1 MNIQVTVLTI
11 IAYLIGSIPT
21 GIVVAKILGA
31 PDPRAVGSGNIGA
44 TNVGRAAGKAAGII
58 TLIGDVLKGF
68 LITLLALYILGSS
81 SETNSP
87 LAISIVAFS
96 VFLGHLFPVFLK
108 FKGGKG
114 VATTLGVF
122 LAIGPFQAILALI
135 LFIIIVAIFK
145 YVSVASM
152 IASVSIPLLLN
163 LSPATSPYIPLAV
176 IISVLI
182 ILKHSDNIKRLIQG
196 TENKIGRKKGQ

>member
-81 SETNSP
+81 SEANSP

>member
-81 SETNSP
+81 SEANSP

-163 LSPATSPYIPLAV
+163 LSPATSPYVPLAV

>member
-1 MNIQVTVLTI
+1 MNLQVTVLTI

-21 GIVVAKILGA
+21 GIVVAKILNA

-81 SETNSP
+81 SEANSP

-122 LAIGPFQAILALI
+122 LAIGPLQAILALI
-135 LFIIIVAIFK
+135 IFIILVAIFK

>member
-81 SETNSP
+81 SEANSP

-152 IASVSIPLLLN
+152 IAPVSIPLLLN

>member
-1 MNIQVTVLTI
+1 MTLELI
-11 IAYLIGSIPT
+11 IFIITAYLIGSIPT

-81 SETNSP
+81 SEANSP

>member
-1 MNIQVTVLTI
+1 MNLETAILI
-11 IAYLIGSIPT
+11 ITAYLIGSIPT
-21 GIVVAKILGA
+21 GVIVAKILGA
-31 PDPRAVGSGNIGA
+31 PDPRTVGSGNIGA

-58 TLIGDVLKGF
+58 TLIGDILKGL

-81 SETNSP
+81 SEANSP

-152 IASVSIPLLLN
+152 IAPVSIPLLLN
-163 LSPATSPYIPLAV
+163 LSPATSPYVPLAV

>member
-1 MNIQVTVLTI
+1 MNLEVIILPT

-31 PDPRAVGSGNIGA
+31 PDPRTIGSGNIGA

-68 LITLLALYILGSS
+68 LITLFAFYIFG
-81 SETNSP
+81 NSP
-87 LAISIVAFS
+87 VEVSLTAFS
-96 VFLGHLFPVFLK
+96 VFSGHIFPVFLK

-122 LAIGPFQAILALI
+122 LAIGPLQALLALA
-135 LFIIIVAIFK
+135 LFVIIVAIFR
-145 YVSVASM
+145 YVSAGSIIAVASVPVLFYLFT
-152 IASVSIPLLLN
+152 AHNS
-163 LSPATSPYIPLAV
+163 YIPLAV
-176 IISVLI
+176 IIAVFI
-182 ILKHSDNIKRLIQG
+182 IFKHSDNIKRLGQG
-196 TENKIGRKKGQ
+196 TENKIGMKKGQ

>member
-163 LSPATSPYIPLAV
+163 LSPATSPYVPLAV

>member
-31 PDPRAVGSGNIGA
+31 PEPRAVGSGNIGA

-81 SETNSP
+81 SEANSP

-152 IASVSIPLLLN
+152 IAPVSIPLLLN

>member
-1 MNIQVTVLTI
+1 MTLELI
-11 IAYLIGSIPT
+11 IFIITAYLIGSIPT

-58 TLIGDVLKGF
+58 TLVGDVLKGF
-68 LITLLALYILGSS
+68 LIILLAFYIFG
-81 SETNSP
+81 NSP
-87 LAISIVAFS
+87 KEISIAGIA

>member
-1 MNIQVTVLTI
+1 MTLELI
-11 IAYLIGSIPT
+11 IFIITAYLIGSIPT

-81 SETNSP
+81 SEANSP

-163 LSPATSPYIPLAV
+163 LSPATSPYVPLAV

>member
-1 MNIQVTVLTI
+1 MTLELI
-11 IAYLIGSIPT
+11 IFIITAYLIGSIPT

-58 TLIGDVLKGF
+58 TLVGDVLKGF
-68 LITLLALYILGSS
+68 LIILLAFYIFG
-81 SETNSP
+81 NSP
-87 LAISIVAFS
+87 KEISIAGLA

-122 LAIGPFQAILALI
+122 LAIGHFQAIMALV

-163 LSPATSPYIPLAV
+163 LSPATSPYVPLAAV
-176 IISVLI
+176 ISVLI

>member
-1 MNIQVTVLTI
+1 MNFQLTVLLSI
-11 IAYLIGSIPT
+11 VAYLIGSIPT

-44 TNVGRAAGKAAGII
+44 TNVGRVAGKAAGII
-58 TLIGDVLKGF
+58 TLVGDVLKGF
-68 LITLLALYILGSS
+68 LIILLAFYIFG
-81 SETNSP
+81 NSP
-87 LAISIVAFS
+87 KEINIAGLA

-122 LAIGPFQAILALI
+122 LAIGPLQAILALI
-135 LFIIIVAIFK
+135 IFIILVAIFK

-163 LSPATSPYIPLAV
+163 LSPATNPYVPLAV
-176 IISVLI
+176 VISVLI

>member
-81 SETNSP
+81 SEANSP

-152 IASVSIPLLLN
+152 IAPVSIPLLLN
-163 LSPATSPYIPLAV
+163 LSPATSPYVPLAV

-196 TENKIGRKKGQ
+196 TENKIGREKGQ